1 MKHVTAVLLC
11 CLSIG
16 ANAQPVYR
24 CGNEYS
30 QTPCPQARV
39 VDAADPRCA
48 EQRADGQRVAAN
60 GQRRVADL
68 QRDLFA
74 EPAAQRPIAPSGHR
88 ARTAPVP
95 KPAET
100 DASRQPKNRRSAT
113 RFSPNGPFIGT
124 APAVHRKG
132 SSKR

>member
-39 VDAADPRCA
+39 LDAADPRTA
-48 EQRADGQRVAAN
+48 E
-60 GQRRVADL
+60 
-68 QRDLFA
+68 
-74 EPAAQRPIAPSGHR
+74 
-88 ARTAPVP
+88 
-95 KPAET
+95 
-100 DASRQPKNRRSAT
+100 
-113 RFSPNGPFIGT
+113 
-124 APAVHRKG
+124 
-132 SSKR
+132 